1 MSLSTKLK
9 QHHTVRNLILL
20 LSGIAFVYGII
31 SEYMWLIAGLA
42 LLNLY
47 AIILMSQDKRLAKKS
62 HGFRIPESSF
72 YLLAF
77 CYASL
82 GIVMGMSLFHHK
94 TQRLTFRLIPLLIPL
109 QAWLL
114 YLLYQ
119 YV

>member
-1 MSLSTKLK
+1 MSLTTQLK
-9 QHHTVRNLILL
+9 QHHTIRNTILL
-20 LSGIAFVYGII
+20 LTGTLFVYGIMTK
-31 SEYMWLIAGLA
+31 YMWLIGGLV
-42 LLNLY
+42 LLNMY
-47 AIILMSQDKRLAKKS
+47 ALMLMARDKRIVKKS
-62 HGFRIPESSF
+62 HGFRIPENSF

-82 GIVMGMSLFHHK
+82 GVVIGMFLFHHK

-109 QAWLL
+109 QVWLL